1 MAERP
6 IFDFRARN
14 GRTAMQLVR
23 SRRQPLR
30 ERVIVSAIWL
40 GAIGFCIGAWLLF
53 FFWLSKVIP

>member
-30 ERVIVSAIWL
+30 ERAVTCAIRL
-40 GAIGFCIGAWLLF
+40 TAIGFSVGAWLIF
-53 FFWLSKVIP
+53 FSWLAKAIA